1 MGFFKGLGKVGLGF
15 LDVSG
20 AVGMGVGKA
29 GVKVAGAVG
38 APTTHFASKAPLK
51 FAAAIGAAGAM
62 GFVGS
67 DLAGEDPKEGTKRMA
82 TAGFVAASLGG
93 AGAVTSMGAGML
105 GAAAGLAGTAGY
117 LGEKLIKMP
126 KGKVGLGNLNEIKIN
141 KAAAAI
147 AFLPIAIGA
156 TIGGVFSAEK
166 EFEKSRMG
174 TNDGMMRTATP
185 MLPQITSEGSTGY
198 DNGGASGDLVFAM
211 HNNR

>member
-1 MGFFKGLGKVGLGF
+1 MGFFKGLGKVGLGA
-15 LDVSG
+15 LDLTG
-20 AVGMGVGKA
+20 AASMGLGKA
-29 GVKVAGAVG
+29 GLKLSGVIG

-51 FAAAIGAAGAM
+51 FAAAIGAAGAI
-62 GFVGS
+62 GAIGA
-67 DLAGEDPKEGTKRMA
+67 DLSGEDPKEGTRRMA

-117 LGEKLIKMP
+117 LGEKMIKMP
-126 KGKVGLGNLNEIKIN
+126 KGKVGLGNLNEIKMRKGVLIPTMV
-141 KAAAAI
+141 AAAAI
-147 AFLPIAIGA
+147 
-156 TIGGVFSAEK
+156 GGIFSGKK

-185 MLPQITSEGSTGY
+185 MLPQITSQGSTGY

>member
-1 MGFFKGLGKVGLGF
+1 MGFFKGLGKVGLGL

-117 LGEKLIKMP
+117 LGEKMIKMP
-126 KGKVGLGNLNEIKIN
+126 KGKVGLGNLNEIKMH
-141 KAAAAI
+141 KAAFVPILMAAAI
-147 AFLPIAIGA
+147 
-156 TIGGVFSAEK
+156 GGIFSAEK

-185 MLPQITSEGSTGY
+185 MLPQITSQGSTGY